1 MKEYTERAK
10 VLLSN
15 SANDVNPYEGYVPN
29 VPVGEKINFSSFEE
43 VAGYEA
49 IGREELRQTAF
60 VLGKKME
67 IFWYCSFLNAILRQI
82 IIVAGGLGERLNYNG
97 IKIGI

>member
-1 MKEYTERAK
+1 M
-10 VLLSN
+10 LLSN

-49 IGREELRQTAF
+49 IGREELKQTAF
-60 VLGKKME
+60 VLGR
-67 IFWYCSFLNAILRQI
+67 NAAILI
-82 IIVAGGLGERLNYNG
+82 FDHIC
-97 IKIGI
+97 